1 MTKILYIWQAG
12 YPWDVRAEKIC
23 QELRG
28 RGCEVTMLARWKP
41 GQPAEE
47 ILDGIRV
54 VRVGQGLPRPASLP
68 VPVNPVWQRAISRLV
83 NQCRPDLVISREI
96 MLAEPAA
103 RACRSRDVPM
113 VIDMAEHYPATMRTW
128 DKYRRGLLSRLLVLT
143 ARIPDRV
150 ERRAVA
156 LADGVITVCDEQ
168 SERLNRDFKYP
179 RERMTVVHNTLDSGA
194 FDEVRKGSSQPP
206 KVFAHHGY
214 VTSQRG
220 LDNLV
225 RGFALAARQEPGI
238 ELDVA
243 GSGETAN
250 LSRIA
255 HDLGVQDRV
264 NVLGPYEHGELIRL
278 YSRADVGMLAYPVD
292 DSWGHTIPN
301 KLFDYLACGKP
312 VIVSPIGPFRRVVET
327 ARAGLVLA
335 SNSPED
341 VAAGILRI
349 RHLNIDSMVQGAL
362 EAARTQYHWERDAVA
377 LVDFL
382 NQYTTIAPG
391 TPSGSTSPA

>member
-1 MTKILYIWQAG
+1 M
-12 YPWDVRAEKIC
+12 
-23 QELRG
+23 
-28 RGCEVTMLARWKP
+28 
-41 GQPAEE
+41 
-47 ILDGIRV
+47 V
-54 VRVGQGLPRPASLP
+54 VG
-68 VPVNPVWQRAISRLV
+68 WE
-83 NQCRPDLVISREI
+83 PDLVIAREI
-96 MLAEPAA
+96 LLAEPPAA
-103 RACRSRDVPM
+103 ACGVARVPM
-113 VIDMAEHYPATMRTW
+113 LIAMADHYPATMRTW
-128 DKYRRGLLSRLLVLT
+128 DKYRRGLLSRLLVFT

-150 ERRAVA
+150 EKRAVA

-168 SERLNRDFKYP
+168 CERLNRDFKYP

-194 FDEVRKGSSQPP
+194 FDEVRKGCSQPP

-243 GSGETAN
+243 GAGETAN

-264 NVLGPYEHGELIRL
+264 NVLGPYQHADLIRL

-382 NQYTTIAPG
+382 NRYTTIAPG
-391 TPSGSTSPA
+391 APTRNTSPA